1 MQPLSIW
8 THVEILNDRR
18 VERTRRHKLM
28 DILVVSVMAVVCLA
42 NGWDDIEEFATLRE
56 AWPRTLLEL
65 ANGIPSADTFGRE
78 FTALDPGSRCH
89 LGIERQTVTV
99 AATSP
104 SRTTSSRVERARLP
118 LLAPGTRR
126 LLVGGVDNEAVN
138 GVWRLRVS
146 RSERVF
152 QARR

>member
-42 NGWDDIEEFATLRE
+42 NGWDDIKELATLRE

-65 ANGIPSADTFGRE
+65 ANGIPSADTFGRGG
-78 FTALDPGSRCH
+78 TALDPGSRGH

-99 AATSP
+99 TATVTVTHHGQSRRTCASP
-104 SRTTSSRVERARLP
+104 APSARDAQ
-118 LLAPGTRR
+118 APHTG
-126 LLVGGVDNEAVN
+126 
-138 GVWRLRVS
+138 S
-146 RSERVF
+146 
-152 QARR
+152 